1 MGAMSYIFNTFFYNP
16 IYNGL
21 VYLIDVLPRGD
32 AGLAVIL
39 ITIIVSLI
47 LFSVS
52 KKAIKTQIRMKEME
66 PEMKAIRE
74 SIKDKQEQAMK
85 MMALYKKYEVNPF
98 SMILLVI
105 LQIPVLFALY
115 YVFLKGGL
123 PEIHPEL
130 LYSFVDIPN
139 QVSMKLFGFLDISQK
154 NVFLALFAGITQY
167 IQARVATPKLE
178 PKKDGASFKEDF
190 QRSLSVQVKYVFP
203 VLIAVISLSF
213 PAALPLYWSTRNIFM
228 TIQEVYVRNNLKPKA
243 K

>member
-1 MGAMSYIFNTFFYNP
+1 MSYIFHTFFYNP

-21 VYLIDVLPRGD
+21 VYLIDILPNGD

-39 ITIIVSLI
+39 VTILVSFI

-66 PEMKAIRE
+66 PEMR
-74 SIKDKQEQAMK
+74 SIKENVKDRQEQALK

-105 LQIPVLFALY
+105 LQIPVLLALY

-123 PEIHPEL
+123 PEIRPEI
-130 LYSFVDIPN
+130 LYPFVSVPEV
-139 QVSMKLFGFLDISQK
+139 VSMKLFGFLDISQK
-154 NVFLALFAGITQY
+154 SVGLAILAGVTQFL
-167 IQARVATPKLE
+167 QARVATPKLE
-178 PKKDGASFKEDF
+178 PKKEGATFKDDF
-190 QRSLSVQVKYVFP
+190 QRSLGVQVKYVFP
-203 VLIAVISLSF
+203 VIIGLISLSF

-228 TIQEVYVRNNLKPKA
+228 TIQELYVRKNLKPKNQN
-243 K
+243 